1 MKKLRN
7 DNHDLGQLLPLVCV
21 KFLACVCGAGGG
33 VLFSFA
39 ITLSVQHGTMN
50 STCFHYIPVNH
61 TTSRYIR
68 IQGEGEEGGEDAGS
82 APVSLAMQHQL

>member
-7 DNHDLGQLLPLVCV
+7 DNHDLGQLPPLVCV
-21 KFLACVCGAGGG
+21 KFLVCGGVGGE

-39 ITLSVQHGTMN
+39 ITLSAQHGTMN
-50 STCFHYIPVNH
+50 STCFHYIPANH

-68 IQGEGEEGGEDAGS
+68 IQGEGEEGREDAGS
-82 APVSLAMQHQL
+82 APVTLAIQHQV

>member
-7 DNHDLGQLLPLVCV
+7 DNHDLGQLPPLVCQV
-21 KFLACVCGAGGG
+21 PCVCGDGGE

-50 STCFHYIPVNH
+50 STCFHYIPANH

-82 APVSLAMQHQL
+82 APVTLAIQHQV